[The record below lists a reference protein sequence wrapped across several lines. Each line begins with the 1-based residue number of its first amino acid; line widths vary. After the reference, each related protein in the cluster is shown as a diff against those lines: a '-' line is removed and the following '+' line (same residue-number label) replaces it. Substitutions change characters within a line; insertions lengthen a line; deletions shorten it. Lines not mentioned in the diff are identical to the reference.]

1 MVTTDKRI
9 DQDSRSSTKGKS
21 PFTTS
26 RNDSERRH
34 GKKQPKSVPCPL
46 RSLTLRRICKTTVW
60 ESYVFRGHPIDSRS
74 SHKTQPC
81 QISTKKVPNGSF
93 PEERKGVDLS
103 HNIHRLPKRNVYQN
117 YFCRPLC
124 RFRTMR
130 PTIISPAPSKNS
142 HIHKSLVIPR
152 GDRRPLI
159 LPAPNSPSARRI
171 DRPLADVMDDNAY
184 NPLRRKFHPS
194 APPF

>member
-1 MVTTDKRI
+1 MTVSAGTA
-9 DQDSRSSTKGKS
+9 
-21 PFTTS
+21 
-26 RNDSERRH
+26 
-34 GKKQPKSVPCPL
+34 KKQPKSVPCPL
-46 RSLTLRRICKTTVW
+46 RSLTLRRICKRPSGSRT
-60 ESYVFRGHPIDSRS
+60 SFAGIPLIRGRR
-74 SHKTQPC
+74 
-81 QISTKKVPNGSF
+81 TKPNRAKSPQRVPHGSF

-103 HNIHRLPKRNVYQN
+103 HNIHRQPKQNVYQK